1 MIDQRQDVFD
11 PHGKADWGA
20 GEIGG
25 FLTGQTNVKID
36 NATEKELKQRTEQQ
50 DGVSKLKA
58 SGGAFES
65 SPKMTKMNK

>member
-20 GEIGG
+20 GGIGG
-25 FLTGQTNVKID
+25 FLTGQTNVKIN
-36 NATEKELKQRTEQQ
+36 NATEKELKQKTDQK
-50 DGVSKLKA
+50 DAVSKLKA
-58 SGGAFES
+58 LGGAFES